1 MTASCYSIGELL
13 LDEGVREVR
22 RDGCLIHLPPLSFD
36 LLLALARH
44 APNLVTISELEG
56 EVWPELVVSPAT
68 IAKRVALL
76 REALGDKAED
86 PTYIA
91 VVRGHGY
98 RLLVPV
104 CQITSTIPPGT
115 STPMAS
121 PPRWLRPS
129 LAALAIFVLLAVVV
143 VSTIQR
149 NSEIDEA
156 SDTSIAANNAH
167 GILSPESSIEAWPG
181 LSVAVLPF
189 VSMSDTAND
198 QHIADGIAEEI
209 INRLAAVEPIKVVA
223 RTSSFAF
230 RGRQDNIETIARI
243 LHVNYIVEGS
253 VQFDRDTI
261 RVTVQM
267 IDARSGYH
275 VWSKK
280 FDRPFSDIFAIQDD
294 IAASVASASDLALGK
309 SVRTVTD
316 HPMTNSAEA
325 YALYLRGRG
334 LLHERLELGLSA
346 VDESIS
352 AFRAATQVDP
362 DFPDAWA
369 GLSAALWLRPGY
381 DGDRNRAEYDELV
394 ESAALKA
401 LEFDVGNSEANAV
414 LGSVYWRTGS
424 FPQSKKYFDKALE
437 SPVANTNARLWA
449 GILMESVGYIDRS
462 YALYEEANRLDP
474 LNQSVI
480 TFLSNSLVTRGEF
493 DKALQLITS
502 QASHEW
508 RELHRGRIA
517 LEMGRV
523 DEARELLSNL
533 SLPIGVLPAP
543 HVEHAINSVESQEN
557 MLSAEGAILGAVRSG
572 NMSKEV
578 AYQLLWLM
586 GSAALFEVSDDV
598 PTGVLSLHIATKAWS
613 SQTAAFRQDQRFQ
626 QWAFDAGLVEFW
638 NASSWPQRC
647 QPISDISFQCW

>member
-22 RDGCLIHLPPLSFD
+22 RDGRLVHLPPLSFD

-44 APNLVTISELEG
+44 APNLVTISELED

-104 CQITSTIPPGT
+104 CEISSTSSPGA
-115 STPMAS
+115 STPKAR
-121 PPRWLRPS
+121 PPRWLRRS
-129 LAALAIFVLLAVVV
+129 LAALAIFAVLALVV
-143 VSTIQR
+143 VSTIRR

-156 SDTSIAANNAH
+156 SDASIAASNAH
-167 GILSPESSIEAWPG
+167 DLSSPESSIEARPG

-189 VSMSDTAND
+189 ASMSDAAND

-209 INRLAAVEPIKVVA
+209 INRLASVEPLKVVA

-230 RGRQDNIETIARI
+230 RGRQDSVETIART
-243 LHVNYIVEGS
+243 LRVNYIVEGS
-253 VQFDRDTI
+253 VQFDGETI

-275 VWSKK
+275 IWSKK

-294 IAASVASASDLALGK
+294 IAASVASASDLAFGK
-309 SVRTVTD
+309 SARPVPD

-352 AFRAATQVDP
+352 AFRAATQVDG

-369 GLSAALWLRPGY
+369 GLSASLWLRPGF
-381 DGDRNRAEYDELV
+381 DGGRNRAKYDELAK
-394 ESAALKA
+394 SAALEA
-401 LEFDVGNSEANAV
+401 LELDAGNSEANAV
-414 LGSVYWRTGS
+414 LGSVYWLMGS
-424 FPQSKKYFDKALE
+424 FPQSKEYFDQALK
-437 SPVANTNARLWA
+437 SPVANTNVRLWA
-449 GILMESVGYIDRS
+449 GILMDSVGYIDQS

-493 DKALQLITS
+493 EKALQLITS
-502 QASHEW
+502 QASYEW

-533 SLPIGVLPAP
+533 SLPIGVLPASY
-543 HVEHAINSVESQEN
+543 VEHVIDSVENREN
-557 MLSAEGAILGAVRSG
+557 MLSAEDAITGAVRSG

-613 SQTAAFRQDQRFQ
+613 SQTPAFRQDQRFQ

-647 QPISDISFQCW
+647 QPISDTSFQCW